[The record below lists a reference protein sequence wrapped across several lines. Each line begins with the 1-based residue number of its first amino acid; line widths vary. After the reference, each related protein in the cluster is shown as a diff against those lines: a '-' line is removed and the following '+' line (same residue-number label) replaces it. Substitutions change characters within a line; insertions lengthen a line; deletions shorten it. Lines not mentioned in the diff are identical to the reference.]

1 MKYRTIERES
11 RAEQTIKK
19 SKFIATAKP
28 VSSPEEAEEFF
39 AKISNE
45 FKKATHNV
53 PAYRI
58 GAGKNEKIYY
68 SDDREPSGSAGLP
81 VFNAI
86 KSVGVTNCAVV
97 VTRFFGGIKLGVGGL
112 IRAYHSVAK
121 AALEAG
127 GVKEISIKVAVKI
140 CFPYEET
147 RLAMYLVHKFNAK
160 VIGEEYGNKAQLTLL
175 IDEDLLKS
183 FSEAVKEKTGKIV
196 FC

>member
-1 MKYRTIERES
+1 MKYKTIEKEA

-28 VSSPEEAEEFF
+28 VSNSEEAEEFF
-39 AKISNE
+39 DKIREE
-45 FKKATHNV
+45 FRKATHNV

-58 GAGKNEKIYY
+58 GGGKNEKIYY

-127 GVKEISIKVAVKI
+127 GVKEISIRTTVKI

-147 RLAMYLVHKFNAK
+147 RLAMYFVHKFNAK
-160 VIGEEYGNKAQLTLL
+160 VIGEEYGSKAQLTLL

-183 FSEAVKEKTGKIV
+183 FYEQVKEKTDKIV

>member
-1 MKYRTIERES
+1 MKYKSILKET

-19 SKFIATAKP
+19 SKFIATARP
-28 VSSPEEAEEFF
+28 VENTEEARKFF
-39 AKISNE
+39 EKISNE

-58 GAGKNEKIYY
+58 GVGKNEKIYY
-68 SDDREPSGSAGLP
+68 SDDREPSGSAGFP
-81 VFNAI
+81 VFNAM
-86 KSVGVTNCAVV
+86 KSIGVTDCAVV

-121 AALEAG
+121 AAIEAG
-127 GVKEISIKVAVKI
+127 GIKEVNVKTTVKI

-147 RLAMYLVHKFNAK
+147 RLAMYFVHKFNAK
-160 VIGEEYGNKAQLTLL
+160 VVNEEYGKKVRLTLL